1 MHRHWRWRRSGPA
14 RDRSADLAG
23 ESEAY
28 LRGQLA
34 AWLDHHRRRVPEWA
48 WVNALSRS
56 GLDDLVALDR
66 LTWRSRRSRAWA
78 GAFLAPLAADLA
90 LHCRGNDQ
98 TLAQLQRRFL
108 WPLEARM
115 AAGRGP
121 FGTDPSQLEAV
132 VRTALGWGAGR
143 TAALPGGYP
152 SPPIGRGLGQGR
164 INRIALSI
172 LGPASVARRPAGG
185 SPRPPSS

>member
-1 MHRHWRWRRSGPA
+1 LRSQRWWHRSGKA
-14 RDRSADLAG
+14 GDRASDLAG

-28 LRGQLA
+28 LAGQLA

-56 GLDDLVALDR
+56 GLDDLVAVDR

-78 GAFLAPLAADLA
+78 TAFLQPLAAELA
-90 LHCRGNDQ
+90 LHCRGNDL
-98 TLAQLQRRFL
+98 TLVQLQRRFL

-115 AAGRGP
+115 AGGRGP
-121 FGTDPSQLEAV
+121 FGTDPGQLEAV

-143 TAALPGGYP
+143 TSTLPGGYP
-152 SPPIGRGLGQGR
+152 PPPIGRGLGHGR
-164 INRIALSI
+164 INRIALSL
-172 LGPASVARRPAGG
+172 LGPASVARRPGG
-185 SPRPPSS
+185 GPPRTPNA

>member
-1 MHRHWRWRRSGPA
+1 LRSHWRRSGRVGDHA
-14 RDRSADLAG
+14 ADLGG

-28 LRGQLA
+28 LVGQLA

-56 GLDDLVALDR
+56 GLDDLVAVDR
-66 LTWRSRRSRAWA
+66 LTWRSRRSRTWA
-78 GAFLAPLAADLA
+78 TTFLQPLAADLA
-90 LHCRGNDQ
+90 LHCRGSDQ
-98 TLAQLQRRFL
+98 SLAQLQLRFL

-121 FGTDPSQLEAV
+121 FGTDPAQLAAI

-143 TAALPGGYP
+143 SAALSGGYP
-152 SPPIGRGLGQGR
+152 PAPIGRGLGHGR

-172 LGPASVARRPAGG
+172 LGPASVARRPG
-185 SPRPPSS
+185 SGPPKTPNS